1 MYSLQGFSVY
11 DIDVDM
17 FDGIQCKHNVY
28 RDKDITMGENYTV
41 TKWSKGIIWKDK
53 NQLHFQKKFK
63 HKYTNDENYQ
73 KS

>member
-28 RDKDITMGENYTV
+28 RDKDITMAENYTV
-41 TKWSKGIIWKDK
+41 TK
-53 NQLHFQKKFK
+53 
-63 HKYTNDENYQ
+63 
-73 KS
+73 